1 MGKEL
6 MLESGEPEWHR
17 RQQITSSDPHARMFC
32 GEQDTGLVQVQDPVD
47 NIDQIA
53 PVRAKRLHD
62 MTARAGAGE
71 RRQRLP
77 PAQAWESLTDGVIL
91 LSDIRFSPLH
101 RMCLCCHIVILF
113 L

>member
-71 RRQRLP
+71 RLHR
-77 PAQAWESLTDGVIL
+77 
-91 LSDIRFSPLH
+91 DIRFSPLH